1 MVRNQLT
8 PKCNRSN
15 RCSFT
20 KTRPVAGFPSVI
32 NMPILCQYGKSP
44 SSKASA
50 PQGTEELQEGALGAG
65 AAGTIGCA

>member
-20 KTRPVAGFPSVI
+20 KTLLQGGFPSVI
-32 NMPILCQYGKSP
+32 NNNMPILCQYN
-44 SSKASA
+44 AILSA
-50 PQGTEELQEGALGAG
+50 P
-65 AAGTIGCA
+65 

>member
-20 KTRPVAGFPSVI
+20 KTRPEAGFPSVI
-32 NMPILCQYGKSP
+32 NMPILCQYGNQYLKNFN
-44 SSKASA
+44 
-50 PQGTEELQEGALGAG
+50 
-65 AAGTIGCA
+65 

>member
-20 KTRPVAGFPSVI
+20 KTRPEAGFPSVI
-32 NMPILCQYGKSP
+32 NNMPILCQYGILNEI
-44 SSKASA
+44 SKK
-50 PQGTEELQEGALGAG
+50 
-65 AAGTIGCA
+65 IKNIV

>member
-20 KTRPVAGFPSVI
+20 KKTPLLGVLSVGC
-32 NMPILCQYGKSP
+32 LFLRSP
-44 SSKASA
+44 SQIPYRTELIPRA
-50 PQGTEELQEGALGAG
+50 PNGGVLSLS
-65 AAGTIGCA
+65 C

>member
-20 KTRPVAGFPSVI
+20 KTRPEAGFPSVI
-32 NMPILCQYGKSP
+32 NIPILCQYGVMSSGNFFGEP
-44 SSKASA
+44 S
-50 PQGTEELQEGALGAG
+50 EGLTLKFGFRPL
-65 AAGTIGCA
+65 TKF

>member
-20 KTRPVAGFPSVI
+20 KTPLPGVSQCSSVI
-32 NMPILCQYGKSP
+32 NCSILCQYGSVVVVLLCCKKVYSLFFE
-44 SSKASA
+44 KKR
-50 PQGTEELQEGALGAG
+50 L
-65 AAGTIGCA
+65 